1 MHYVLKLKLED
12 VFGIFKLLNF
22 LFCDINVILHQPLVL
37 FSLLKDHCFSD
48 ETLQPEFTPLQKC
61 LILYEKLIVW
71 IHNMNIEEVS
81 NKCEIIIISLK
92 LKIESAFVMGT
103 KYEWR
108 QHYLRTNFTE
118 NL

>member
-1 MHYVLKLKLED
+1 MIFFTTVNYVLKLKLED

-61 LILYEKLIVW
+61 LILYEKPDS
-71 IHNMNIEEVS
+71 VS
-81 NKCEIIIISLK
+81 
-92 LKIESAFVMGT
+92 T
-103 KYEWR
+103 
-108 QHYLRTNFTE
+108 
-118 NL
+118 

>member
-1 MHYVLKLKLED
+1 MIFFTTVNYVLKLKLED

-37 FSLLKDHCFSD
+37 FSLLKDHCHSD

-61 LILYEKLIVW
+61 LILYEKPDSV
-71 IHNMNIEEVS
+71 NTSKNVEEVS

-103 KYEWR
+103 K
-108 QHYLRTNFTE
+108 
-118 NL
+118 